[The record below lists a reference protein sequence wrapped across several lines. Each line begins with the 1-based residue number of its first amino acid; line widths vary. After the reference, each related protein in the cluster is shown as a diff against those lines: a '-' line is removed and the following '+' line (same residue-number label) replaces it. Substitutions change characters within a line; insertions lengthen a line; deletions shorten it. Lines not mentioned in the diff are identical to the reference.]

1 MAGTIGGMRF
11 ATRRKSAHNPT
22 GSLEGTVRLGKRTKV
37 LAGRIQPGEIVV
49 IDHADLDRV
58 AAEGLVEKQVKAVV
72 NASEFCTGRYPNLGA
87 LVLCGAG
94 IVLVEGVGPDIFARL
109 KDGERVALE
118 DGAVIRDGEV
128 VATGEVIDME
138 TAQQRLDYAKKNIS
152 AALESFAENT
162 LQYMINERDFILE
175 AIRLPETR
183 TQFAGRHVLV
193 VVRGYGYKEDLA
205 SLRGYIQDVRPLLI
219 GVDGGADALLDQ
231 KLTPHVIIGDFDSV
245 STKALTCGAELVVH
259 AYSDGVAPGAER
271 LDALHLPY
279 LTFEA
284 PGTSEDVAM
293 LLAHEKGAEL
303 IVAVGARA
311 SMVEFMDKGR
321 KGMASTFLVRL
332 RVGPKLVD
340 AKGVSELHRSAPRRW
355 ELFGLV
361 AAAML
366 TMMVVIGISQPMQL
380 VLQAFGDW
388 MGDVFFG
395 IGQAFR

>member
-1 MAGTIGGMRF
+1 MKF
-11 ATRRKSAHNPT
+11 ATRRKSTHESS
-22 GSLEGTVRLGKRTKV
+22 GELQGVVRLGKRTKA
-37 LAGRIQPGEIVV
+37 LTSRIQPGEIVI

-58 AAEGLVEKQVKAVV
+58 AAEGLVERQPKAVI
-72 NASEFCTGRYPNLGA
+72 NASQYSTGRYPNLGA

-94 IVLVEGVGPDIFARL
+94 ISLIEGVGKDVFDRVRDGDVL
-109 KDGERVALE
+109 KLE
-118 DGAVIRDGEV
+118 DGTVYRDGNVVAEGEV
-128 VATGEVIDME
+128 VDLAA
-138 TAQQRLDYAKKNIS
+138 AQRSLDHSKKNIS
-152 AALESFAENT
+152 SALESFAENT

-175 AIRLPETR
+175 AIRLPDTK
-183 TQFAGRHVLV
+183 TDFAGRHVLM

-205 SLRGYIQDVRPLLI
+205 SLRGYIHDFRPVLV

-231 KLTPHVIIGDFDSV
+231 KLTPDVIIGDFDSV
-245 STKALTCGAELVVH
+245 STKALSCGAELVVH
-259 AYSDGVAPGAER
+259 AFSDGVAPGAER

-279 LTFEA
+279 STFEA

-303 IVAVGARA
+303 IVAVGARV

-361 AAAML
+361 AAALL
-366 TMMVVIGISQPMQL
+366 TMLVVIGISQPMQL
-380 VLQAFGDW
+380 VLQAVGDW
-388 MGDVFFG
+388 MSDILFD
-395 IGQAFR
+395 IGQTFR

>member
-1 MAGTIGGMRF
+1 MKF
-11 ATRRKSAHNPT
+11 ATRRKSTHESS
-22 GSLEGTVRLGKRTKV
+22 GELQGVVRLGKRTKA
-37 LAGRIQPGEIVV
+37 LTSRIQPGEIVI
-49 IDHADLDRV
+49 IDHEDLDRV
-58 AAEGLVEKQVKAVV
+58 AAEGLVERQPKAVI
-72 NASEFCTGRYPNLGA
+72 NASQYSTGRYPNLGA

-94 IVLVEGVGPDIFARL
+94 ISLIEGVGKDVFDRVRDGDFL
-109 KDGERVALE
+109 KLE
-118 DGAVIRDGEV
+118 DGTVYRDGNVVAEGEV
-128 VATGEVIDME
+128 VDLAA
-138 TAQQRLDYAKKNIS
+138 AQRSLDHSKKNIS
-152 AALESFAENT
+152 SALESFAENT

-175 AIRLPETR
+175 AIRLPDTK
-183 TQFAGRHVLV
+183 TDFAGRHVLM

-205 SLRGYIQDVRPLLI
+205 SLRGYIHDFRPVLV

-231 KLTPHVIIGDFDSV
+231 KLTPDVIIGDFDSV
-245 STKALTCGAELVVH
+245 STKALSCGAELVVH
-259 AYSDGVAPGAER
+259 AFSDGVAPGAER

-279 LTFEA
+279 STFEA

-303 IVAVGARA
+303 IVAVGARV

-361 AAAML
+361 AAALL
-366 TMMVVIGISQPMQL
+366 TMLVVIGISQPMQL
-380 VLQAFGDW
+380 VLQAVGDW
-388 MGDVFFG
+388 MSDILFD
-395 IGQAFR
+395 IGQTFR

>member
-1 MAGTIGGMRF
+1 MKF
-11 ATRRKSAHNPT
+11 ATRRKNNHELSGA
-22 GSLEGTVRLGKRTKV
+22 LEGTVRLGKRTKA
-37 LAGRIQPGEIVV
+37 LTGRIQPGEIVV

-58 AAEGLVEKQVKAVV
+58 AAEGLVEKQVKAVI
-72 NASEFCTGRYPNLGA
+72 NASQFCTGRYPNLGA

-94 IVLVEGVGPDIFARL
+94 ITLIESVGVEVFDRIREGERL
-109 KDGERVALE
+109 KLE
-118 DGAVIRDGEV
+118 EGTVLRDGEV
-128 VATGEVIDME
+128 VAEGQVVTLEV
-138 TAQQRLDYAKKNIS
+138 AQQRLDASKKNIS
-152 AALESFAENT
+152 TALESFAENT

-183 TQFAGRHVLV
+183 TDFSGRHVLV

-205 SLRGYIQDVRPLLI
+205 SLRGYIHDFRPVLV
-219 GVDGGADALLDQ
+219 GVDGGADALLEQ
-231 KLTPHVIIGDFDSV
+231 KLTPDVIIGDFDSV

-259 AYSDGVAPGAER
+259 AFSDGIAPGAER
-271 LDALHLPY
+271 LDALHVPY

-340 AKGVSELHRSAPRRW
+340 AKGVSELHRSTPRRW

-361 AAAML
+361 AAALVTML
-366 TMMVVIGISQPMQL
+366 VVVGISQPMQL
-380 VLQAFGDW
+380 VLQAAGDW
-388 MGDVFFG
+388 MSDVFFNL
-395 IGQAFR
+395 GQTFR

>member
-1 MAGTIGGMRF
+1 MKF
-11 ATRRKSAHNPT
+11 ATRRKSTHESS
-22 GSLEGTVRLGKRTKV
+22 GELEGVVRLGKRTKA
-37 LAGRIQPGEIVV
+37 LTSRIQPGEIVI

-58 AAEGLVEKQVKAVV
+58 AAEGLVERQPKAVI
-72 NASEFCTGRYPNLGA
+72 NASKYSTGKYPNLGA

-94 IVLVEGVGPDIFARL
+94 ISLIEGVGKDIFDRVRDGDVL
-109 KDGERVALE
+109 KLEEGTVYREGNVVAE
-118 DGAVIRDGEV
+118 GEV
-128 VATGEVIDME
+128 VDMAA
-138 TAQQRLDYAKKNIS
+138 AQRSLDHSKKNIS
-152 AALESFAENT
+152 SALESFAENT

-183 TQFAGRHVLV
+183 TDFAGRHVLM

-205 SLRGYIQDVRPLLI
+205 SLRGYIHDFRPVLV

-231 KLTPHVIIGDFDSV
+231 KLTPDVIIGDFDSV
-245 STKALTCGAELVVH
+245 STKALSCGAELVVH
-259 AYSDGVAPGAER
+259 AFSDGVAPGAER
-271 LDALHLPY
+271 LDALHMSY
-279 LTFEA
+279 STFEA

-303 IVAVGARA
+303 IVAVGARV

-361 AAAML
+361 AAALVTML
-366 TMMVVIGISQPMQL
+366 VVIGISQPMQL
-380 VLQAFGDW
+380 VLQAAGDW
-388 MGDVFFG
+388 MSDIFFD
-395 IGQAFR
+395 IGQTFR

>member
-1 MAGTIGGMRF
+1 MKF
-11 ATRRKSAHNPT
+11 ATRKKPSQHSSGA
-22 GSLEGTVRLGKRTKV
+22 GALEGVVRLGRRTKV
-37 LAGRIQPGEIVV
+37 LTGRIQPGEIVV
-49 IDHADLDRV
+49 IDHADLDRI
-58 AAEGLVEKQVKAVV
+58 AAEGLVEKQVKAVI

-94 IVLVEGVGPDIFARL
+94 IKLIESVGQDVFTR
-109 KDGERVALE
+109 
-118 DGAVIRDGEV
+118 IRDGDRLYLDDGTVLREGEV
-128 VATGEVIDME
+128 VASGEVVDLQ
-138 TAQQRLDYAKKNIS
+138 TAQESLDASKRNIS
-152 AALESFAENT
+152 SALESFAENT

-175 AIRLPETR
+175 AIHLPEIR
-183 TQFAGRHVLV
+183 TQFSGRHVLV

-205 SLRGYIQDVRPLLI
+205 SLRGYIHDFRPVLV
-219 GVDGGADALLDQ
+219 GVDGGADALLEQ
-231 KLTPHVIIGDFDSV
+231 KLTPDVIIGDFDSV
-245 STKALTCGAELVVH
+245 TTKALTCGAELVVH
-259 AYSDGVAPGAER
+259 AFSDGVAPGAER

-279 LTFEA
+279 ATFEA

-340 AKGVSELHRSAPRRW
+340 AKGVSELHRSEPRRW

-361 AAAML
+361 GAALITML
-366 TMMVVIGISQPMQL
+366 VIIGISQPMRL
-380 VLQAFGDW
+380 VLQAAGDW
-388 MGDVFFG
+388 MSDIFFV
-395 IGQAFR
+395 IGQLFR